1 MNHPRRDWFGCPVP
15 PIGRL
20 AAGWDGLHFAALLE
34 ERESMN
40 AINPNPVT
48 EWDVVRIG
56 AGDSP
61 SLKFLVRTTEPNV
74 FDWRPWWLLFP
85 VAPEIRYVAIEAAD
99 FRELFWLAMRT
110 ANRADLAIIE
120 PIIDR
125 VHRRV
130 LAERETR

>member
-1 MNHPRRDWFGCPVP
+1 
-15 PIGRL
+15 
-20 AAGWDGLHFAALLE
+20 
-34 ERESMN
+34 MN

-74 FDWRPWWLLFP
+74 FDWRPWWILFP
-85 VAPEIRYVAIEAAD
+85 VAPEVRYVAMEAAD
-99 FRELFWLAMRT
+99 FRELFRLAIRT
-110 ANRADLAIIE
+110 ANRADLASIE
-120 PIIDR
+120 TISYR

-130 LAERETR
+130 MAEREAR